1 LNKKFHKEVDSVK
14 SLQRLFLFAAVAV
27 SLIALAIVPNTRAQ
41 RGGGGGGGGAQ
52 GRGGQGGRGAGGG
65 RGEGVG
71 GTYSAFHIRNVGPA
85 MISGRI
91 VSIGMDPANKRH
103 YFIAAASGGVW
114 RTRDGGITFTPV
126 FDNENSYSIGYVT
139 IDPRNSATV
148 WVGSGEN
155 NSQRSVSW
163 GDGVYRSDDDG
174 RTWRNMGLQHSE
186 HIARVLIDPRNSDVV
201 YVAAQGPLWG
211 PGGDR
216 GLYKSIDGG
225 KNWKITSLPVSENT
239 GVTDVVFEPGNPDV
253 LYAASY
259 QRRRHVWTLID
270 GGPESAIYKSTD
282 AGATWNRLRGGLP
295 AGDVGRIGLGI
306 SPANPN
312 IVYAVIEAANRAGGV
327 FASTDRGQSWE
338 KRDDFF
344 SSSPQYYATIF
355 VDPKNA
361 ERIYVM
367 DTNIQTSDDGGRT
380 MRTLGTR
387 SKHVDNH
394 VVWIDPD
401 ETDHIMVGCDGGL
414 YESFDRGETWTFKE
428 DLPLGQFYDVSAD
441 NSAPFYYVY
450 GGTQDNS
457 SVGGPSR
464 TRSVTG
470 ILNADW
476 FTTQGGD
483 GFTSAVDPED
493 PNTIYAE
500 LQDGALVR
508 YDRKTG
514 ERVDIVPAEGPGEPP
529 LRWDWDSPIY
539 VSPHMHTRIYYAANK
554 LFRSDDRGDSWRA
567 ISGELTR
574 ALDRNSLPVMGR
586 IWPPEAVAKNASTSY
601 FGNSTT
607 ITESPKKEGL
617 IYVGTDDGVIDVT
630 EDGGAHWRKIDTFTG
645 VPDMTYVSRVFASQH
660 DANTVFAAFDGHK
673 TEDFKPY
680 LLKSTDA
687 GKTWTSIAGNLPD
700 NGPVLAIAEDP
711 VNANLIFVG
720 TEYGLFM
727 TMNGGAQWTRIR
739 NGLPTIAVRDLH
751 IQKPM
756 GDLVIGTFG
765 RSIWVMDDYTPLRN
779 AAPEKL
785 ADANATIFPIRDA
798 YMYSMYSPF
807 GGGGKAHL
815 GEQLFTGENPPN
827 GALITYYVKTAP
839 QTLRQKRQAD
849 ERDAER
855 NNAKPKYPTLDELR
869 KEEEEQPAQL
879 IFTITDANGNFV
891 RQLTSPAAAGIR
903 RITWDLH
910 SAPFNVPA
918 APVAGEAGGRG
929 GRGGGGGG
937 GGGGFGGGGGGP
949 LVTPG
954 KYKVSVSQE
963 LNGETTKLAG
973 PVEFTVKAEPEG
985 IQPMSAQER
994 AAKEAFQK
1002 KAAKLQS
1009 AVTAAL
1015 ETATNNETEL
1025 ATIKR
1030 ALTAMP
1036 YPDSP
1041 ALLKITDDLEKRNNE
1056 ILLALRGDTFARS
1069 HEEQTPASISQ
1080 RISRVVQGMG
1090 SNTARPTK
1098 TQEVD
1103 YKVAGDLFVPV
1114 LAKLHTLVEVDMV
1127 KLNKSLDA
1135 DGVPHT
1141 PGRLP
1146 NWKEQ

>member
-1 LNKKFHKEVDSVK
+1 VDSVK
-14 SLQRLFLFAAVAV
+14 SLRSLALFAVLAVILV
-27 SLIALAIVPNTRAQ
+27 VLAIVPNSRAQ
-41 RGGGGGGGGAQ
+41 RGGGGAGGGGGQ
-52 GRGGQGGRGAGGG
+52 GRGGGGQGGRGAGGG
-65 RGEGVG
+65 RGEGGV
-71 GTYSAFHIRNVGPA
+71 YSAFRIRNVGPA

-91 VSIGMDPANKRH
+91 QSIGMDPTNKRH

-139 IDPRNSATV
+139 IDPHNSSTV

-174 RTWRNMGLQHSE
+174 RTWRNMGLQKSE

-216 GLYKSIDGG
+216 GLYKSTDGG
-225 KNWKITSLPVSENT
+225 KTWKNILTISENT
-239 GVTDVVFEPGNPDV
+239 GVTDVIFEPGNPDV
-253 LYAASY
+253 MYAAAY

-282 AGATWNRLRGGLP
+282 AGATWNKLRSGLP
-295 AGDVGRIGLGI
+295 AGDMGRIGLGI
-306 SPANPN
+306 SPANPSL
-312 IVYAVIEAANRAGGV
+312 VYAVIEAANRAGGV
-327 FASTDRGQSWE
+327 FASSDRGGTWE

-344 SSSPQYYATIF
+344 SSSPQYYGTIF

-367 DTNIQTSDDGGRT
+367 DTNIMTSDDGGRT
-380 MRTLGTR
+380 TRTLGTR

-394 VVWIDPD
+394 VVWIDPE
-401 ETDHIMVGCDGGL
+401 ETDHLLVGCDGGL

-428 DLPLGQFYDVSAD
+428 NLPLGQFYDVTAD

-464 TRSVTG
+464 TRSVSG

-483 GFTSAVDPED
+483 GFTSTVDPED

-514 ERVDIVPAEGPGEPP
+514 ERVDIVPTEGAGEPP
-529 LRWDWDSPIY
+529 LRWDWDSPIV
-539 VSPHMHTRIYYAANK
+539 VSPHMHTRIYFAANK

-567 ISGELTR
+567 VSGELTR

-586 IWPPEAVAKNASTSY
+586 VWPPEAVAKNASTSF
-601 FGNSTT
+601 FGNCTT
-607 ITESPKKEGL
+607 ISESPKKEGL
-617 IYVGTDDGVIDVT
+617 IYVGTDDGVIDAT
-630 EDGGAHWRKIDTFTG
+630 EDGGAHWRKIETIAG
-645 VPDMTYVSRVFASQH
+645 VPDMTYVSRVLASQH
-660 DANTVFAAFDGHK
+660 ETNTVFAAFDGHK
-673 TEDFKPY
+673 SEDFKPY

-700 NGPVLAIAEDP
+700 NGPVLAIAEDS

-720 TEYGLFM
+720 TEYGLFV

-756 GDLVIGTFG
+756 GDLVIATFG
-765 RSIWVMDDYTPLRN
+765 RSIWILDDYVPLRN
-779 AAPEKL
+779 ASPEKL
-785 ADANATIFPIRDA
+785 ADTNAAIFPIRDT
-798 YMYSMYSPF
+798 YMYSVFSPF
-807 GGGGKAHL
+807 GGGAKAHL
-815 GEQLFTGENPPN
+815 GEQLFTGENAPS
-827 GALITYYVKTAP
+827 GALITYYVKQAP
-839 QTLRQKRQAD
+839 QTKRQKREAEQ
-849 ERDAER
+849 RDAER
-855 NNAKPKYPTLDELR
+855 NGNGAKPKYPTLDELR
-869 KEEEEQPAQL
+869 AEEEEQPAQL
-879 IFTITDANGNFV
+879 VFTITDASGNFV
-891 RQLTSPAAAGIR
+891 RQLTSPAQAGIR
-903 RITWDLH
+903 RITWDLR
-910 SAPFNVPA
+910 SAPFTVPA
-918 APVAGEAGGRG
+918 APVAGDLGGRG

-949 LVTPG
+949 LVAPG
-954 KYKVSVSQE
+954 KYKVSVSQMY
-963 LNGETTKLAG
+963 NGENTKLAG
-973 PVEFTVKAEPEG
+973 PVEFNVVAETM
-985 IQPMSAQER
+985 QPMSPQER

-1015 ETATNNETEL
+1015 EIATTNETQL

-1030 ALTAMP
+1030 ALMAAP
-1036 YPDSP
+1036 YNDGA
-1041 ALLKITDDLEKRNNE
+1041 ALLKTTEDLEKQNNE
-1056 ILLALRGDTFARS
+1056 ILMALRGDNFART
-1069 HEEQTPASISQ
+1069 HEEPTAPSISQ
-1080 RISRVVQGMG
+1080 RIGRVVQGMG

-1098 TQEVD
+1098 TQEND
-1103 YKVAGDLFVPV
+1103 DKVAGELFTPV
-1114 LAKLHTLVEVDMV
+1114 LAKLHQIVEVDLV
-1127 KLNKSLDA
+1127 KLNKALDA

>member
-1 LNKKFHKEVDSVK
+1 MLRPAVVDEQYPSGAARLANACGTNLLEEVDSVK
-14 SLQRLFLFAAVAV
+14 SLQRLLLFAIVAV
-27 SLIALAIVPNTRAQ
+27 SLVVLAIAPNSRAQ
-41 RGGGGGGGGAQ
+41 RGGGAGEGGGQ
-52 GRGGQGGRGAGGG
+52 GRGGGQGGGRGAGGG
-65 RGEGVG
+65 RGEGG
-71 GTYSAFHIRNVGPA
+71 GGVYSAFHIRNVGPA

-91 VSIGMDPANKRH
+91 VSIGMDPTNKRH

-139 IDPRNSATV
+139 IDPRNPATV

-174 RTWRNMGLQHSE
+174 RTWHNMGLQHSE

-216 GLYKSIDGG
+216 GLFKSTDGG
-225 KNWKITSLPVSENT
+225 KTWKNILTISENT
-239 GVTDVVFEPGNPDV
+239 GVTDIIFEPGNPDV
-253 LYAASY
+253 MYAAAY

-282 AGATWNRLRGGLP
+282 AGATWNKMRGGLP

-327 FASTDRGQSWE
+327 YASSDRGQTWE

-367 DTNIQTSDDGGRT
+367 DTTIMTSDDGGRT
-380 MRTLGTR
+380 LRALGSR

-428 DLPLGQFYDVSAD
+428 NLPLGQFYDVAAD

-464 TRSVTG
+464 TRSVSG

-493 PNTIYAE
+493 SNTVYAE

-508 YDRKTG
+508 YDRRTG
-514 ERVDIVPAEGPGEPP
+514 ERVDIVPTEGPGEAP
-529 LRWDWDSPIY
+529 LRWDWDSPIF

-574 ALDRNSLPVMGR
+574 ALDRNSLAVMGR
-586 IWPPEAVAKNASTSY
+586 IQPPEAVAKNASTSY

-607 ITESPKKEGL
+607 ISESPKKEGL

-660 DANTVFAAFDGHK
+660 DTNTVFAAFDGHK

-680 LLKSTDA
+680 ILKSTDA

-727 TMNGGAQWTRIR
+727 TMNGGSQWTRIR

-765 RSIWVMDDYTPLRN
+765 RSIWIMDDYAPLRY

-785 ADANATIFPIRDA
+785 ADTNATIFPIRDA
-798 YMYSMYSPF
+798 WMYSMYAPF
-807 GGGGKAHL
+807 GGGAKAHL
-815 GEQLFTGENPPN
+815 GEQLFTGENPPT
-827 GALITYYVKTAP
+827 GAIITYYVKTVP
-839 QTLRQKRQAD
+839 QTKRQKRQGE

-855 NNAKPKYPTLDELR
+855 NNAGATAAKPKYPTLDELR
-869 KEEEEQPAQL
+869 AEEEEQPPQL
-879 IFTITDANGNFV
+879 VFTITDAGGNFV
-891 RQLTSPAAAGIR
+891 RQLTSPAQAGIR

-910 SAPFNVPA
+910 SAPFTVPA
-918 APVAGEAGGRG
+918 APVSGEAGGRG

-937 GGGGFGGGGGGP
+937 GGGGFFGGGGGP
-949 LVTPG
+949 LVVPG
-954 KYKVSVSQE
+954 KYNVSVSQVF
-963 LNGETTKLAG
+963 NGETTKLAG
-973 PVEFTVKAEPEG
+973 PVAFNVVAETL
-985 IQPMSAQER
+985 QPMSPQER

-1009 AVTAAL
+1009 AVTVCSRNRHQQRNRIGHHQARL
-1015 ETATNNETEL
+1015 DG
-1025 ATIKR
+1025 R
-1030 ALTAMP
+1030 AL
-1036 YPDSP
+1036 SGW
-1041 ALLKITDDLEKRNNE
+1041 
-1056 ILLALRGDTFARS
+1056 RGAAEDHRG
-1069 HEEQTPASISQ
+1069 SQ
-1080 RISRVVQGMG
+1080 Q
-1090 SNTARPTK
+1090 A
-1098 TQEVD
+1098 Q
-1103 YKVAGDLFVPV
+1103 
-1114 LAKLHTLVEVDMV
+1114 
-1127 KLNKSLDA
+1127 
-1135 DGVPHT
+1135 
-1141 PGRLP
+1141 
-1146 NWKEQ
+1146 

>member
-1 LNKKFHKEVDSVK
+1 
-14 SLQRLFLFAAVAV
+14 
-27 SLIALAIVPNTRAQ
+27 
-41 RGGGGGGGGAQ
+41 
-52 GRGGQGGRGAGGG
+52 
-65 RGEGVG
+65 
-71 GTYSAFHIRNVGPA
+71 

-91 VSIGMDPANKRH
+91 QSIAVDPANKRH

-126 FDNENSYSIGYVT
+126 FDNENSYSIGFVT

-174 RTWRNMGLQHSE
+174 RTWRHMDAMQHSE
-186 HIARVLIDPRNSDVV
+186 HIARILIDPRNSDVV
-201 YVAAQGPLWG
+201 YVASQGPLWG

-216 GLYKSIDGG
+216 GVFKTTDGG
-225 KNWKITSLPVSENT
+225 KTWKNIFTISENT
-239 GVTDVVFEPGNPDV
+239 GVTDLIFEPGNPDV
-253 LYAASY
+253 LYAAAY

-306 SPANPN
+306 SPANVN
-312 IVYAVIEAANRAGGV
+312 IVYAVIEAANAAGGV
-327 FASTDRGQSWE
+327 FASEDRGQTWE
-338 KRDDFF
+338 RRDPFF
-344 SSSPQYYATIF
+344 SSSPQYYGTIF

-380 MRTLGTR
+380 IRTLGTR

-428 DLPLGQFYDVSAD
+428 NLPLGQFYDVTAD
-441 NSAPFYYVY
+441 NSKPFYYVY

-464 TRSVTG
+464 TRSVSG

-493 PNTIYAE
+493 PDTIYAE

-514 ERVDIVPAEGPGEPP
+514 ERVDIVPTEGPGEPP
-529 LRWDWDSPIY
+529 LRWDWDSPVF

-586 IWPPEAVAKNASTSY
+586 IQPPEAVAKNASTSY

-607 ITESPKKEGL
+607 ISESPKKEGL

-630 EDGGAHWRKIDTFTG
+630 EDGGGHWRKIETFTG

-660 DANTVFAAFDGHK
+660 DANTVYAAFDGHK

-680 LLKSTDA
+680 FLKSTDA
-687 GKTWTSIAGNLPD
+687 GKTWTSAAGNLPD

-765 RSIWVMDDYTPLRN
+765 RSIWIMDDYAPLRY

-785 ADANATIFPIRDA
+785 ADANATIFPIRDT

-807 GGGGKAHL
+807 GGGAKAHL
-815 GEQLFTGENPPN
+815 GEQLYTGENPPT

-839 QTLRQKRQAD
+839 QTLRQKRQAE

-855 NNAKPKYPTLDELR
+855 NTAGATAAKPKYPTLDELR
-869 KEEEEQPAQL
+869 AEEEEQPAQL
-879 IFTITDANGNFV
+879 VFAITDANGAFV

-903 RITWDLH
+903 RITWDLR
-910 SAPFNVPA
+910 SAPFSVPA
-918 APVAGEAGGRG
+918 APAAGGEAGGRG

-937 GGGGFGGGGGGP
+937 GGGGFGGGGGP
-949 LVTPG
+949 LVVPG
-954 KYKVSVSQE
+954 KYKVSVAQVFH
-963 LNGETTKLAG
+963 GETTKLVG
-973 PVEFTVKAEPEG
+973 PVEFNVVAEVV
-985 IQPMSAQER
+985 QPMSPQER

-1009 AVTAAL
+1009 AVNAAL
-1015 ETATNNETEL
+1015 EIATTNETEL

-1036 YPDSP
+1036 YADSA
-1041 ALLKITDDLEKRNNE
+1041 ALVKITEDFEKRNNE
-1056 ILLALRGDTFARS
+1056 ILLALRGDNFARS
-1069 HEEQTPASISQ
+1069 HEEPTAPAISQ

-1098 TQEVD
+1098 TQEND
-1103 YKVAGDLFVPV
+1103 YKVAGELFTPV
-1114 LAKLHTLVEVDMV
+1114 LAKLHTLVEVDIV
-1127 KLNKSLDA
+1127 KLNKALDA

-1146 NWKEQ
+1146 TWKEQ